1 MDGIII
7 VNKPKGYTSRDI
19 VNIVSKSVGIKK
31 VGHTGTLDPMATGV
45 LIVCIGKAT
54 KLVDLLTSKYKEYIA
69 EVTLGIQT
77 DTLDLEGNVL
87 KEVNV
92 EVTDDN
98 IKEKVV
104 SFKGKYLQEVP
115 IYSAVKVDGKKLYEY
130 AREGVNVELPKREV
144 EIKEISLLNI
154 KRDKNIKFRFKT
166 LVSKGTYI
174 RSLVNDIATKLNTIG
189 VMSSLER
196 TKQGIFNIEDAY
208 SIDDIKS
215 GNYKL
220 ISIEEALKD
229 IYSVDMDDNLYKK
242 ISNGVKMPDIYN
254 EDLILFKYNGKAVA
268 LYEKDGD
275 ILKIYKMFN

>member
-19 VNIVSKSVGIKK
+19 VNIVSKCVGTKK

-77 DTLDLEGNVL
+77 DTLDLGGNVL
-87 KEVNV
+87 KQENV
-92 EVTDDN
+92 YVSDEE
-98 IKEKVV
+98 IKDAVL
-104 SFKGKYLQEVP
+104 SFKGKYIQEVP
-115 IYSAVKVDGKKLYEY
+115 IFSAVRVDGKKLYEY

-144 EIKEISLLNI
+144 EIKDICLLNI
-154 KRDKNIKFRFKT
+154 KRDENIKFRFKT

-174 RSLVNDIATKLNTIG
+174 RSLVFDIAKKLNTIG

-242 ISNGVKMPDIYN
+242 ISNGVKIPNIYN
-254 EDLILFKYNGKAVA
+254 EDLILFKYKNKAVA
-268 LYEKDGD
+268 LYEKDDD
-275 ILKIYKMFN
+275 ILKIYKMLN